1 MEWKGNEGKHEYKMK
16 STQKSGGNQQ
26 TVRRSVG
33 VGFFF
38 FNIERQRINS
48 PPFMSFTPHYFHFFF
63 DHWTNDCPL
72 GLASVFLICPD
83 SYVNIKLN

>member
-38 FNIERQRINS
+38 SIL
-48 PPFMSFTPHYFHFFF
+48 
-63 DHWTNDCPL
+63 NDRE
-72 GLASVFLICPD
+72 
-83 SYVNIKLN
+83 

>member
-38 FNIERQRINS
+38 NIERQRIDS
-48 PPFMSFTPHYFHFFF
+48 PLLCLSRPIIFIFFF
-63 DHWTNDCPL
+63 WPL
-72 GLASVFLICPD
+72 NQWLPTGLGFSFSHMPRLLCK
-83 SYVNIKLN
+83 Y